1 MTDVLASS
9 HTRSAEDLLAAVR
22 RHRERFEGAARQA
35 ELERTLPADVV
46 ALLRESRLFWLKTP
60 VGLGGA
66 ELDPLEFCDVLEEI
80 AYYDASAGWAAMVG
94 NGCTGIAGGWLPDD
108 GVAEVFGSADDPP
121 VLAGQITP
129 RGTAVPV
136 PGGYTVTG
144 RWGFCSGILHSGWL
158 LAGCAVE
165 GAPGEMVVVVVPK
178 SETTV
183 HDNWHVAGLQGT
195 GSCDVSVA
203 EVFVPARRAL
213 DWSGGARP
221 RRGGGIYRQPVDL
234 FVSNEL
240 APVTVGIAR
249 RAIDDMYELAGR
261 TARLPGG
268 PALSERA
275 AFQKDIAHCE
285 CRLRA
290 ARLLYRDAVERVW
303 AATTGGEPLGAADV
317 AAVRAQHTH
326 VVEECVDVVVK
337 IIRYAGGRA
346 LALSHP
352 LQRHLRNLTAAAQH
366 AYISDELYEIA
377 GKARLAERNR

>member
-1 MTDVLASS
+1 MTDALAS
-9 HTRSAEDLLAAVR
+9 TRTRGAQDFLAAVR
-22 RHRERFEGAARQA
+22 QHRERLEGAARQA
-35 ELERTLPADVV
+35 EIERTLPADVV
-46 ALLRESRLFWLKTP
+46 AMLRALELFWLKTP
-60 VGLGGA
+60 TGLGGA
-66 ELDPLEFCDVLEEI
+66 ELDPLDFCDVLEEV

-108 GVAEVFGSADDPP
+108 GVAEVFAGSGDLP

-136 PGGYTVTG
+136 PGGYAVTG
-144 RWGFCSGILHSGWL
+144 RWGFCSGIRHSGWL

-165 GAPGEMVVVVVPK
+165 GAPGRMVVVVAPK

-195 GSCDVSVA
+195 GSCDVSVSG
-203 EVFVPARRAL
+203 VFVPGARAI
-213 DWSGGARP
+213 DWSGGAQP
-221 RRGGGIYRQPVDL
+221 RRGGGIYRQPVEL

-268 PALSERA
+268 PTISERA
-275 AFQKDIAHCE
+275 AFQKDIAHSE

-290 ARLLYRDAVERVW
+290 VRLLYRDAVERVW
-303 AATTGGEPLGAADV
+303 TATTDGRPLGAADV
-317 AAVRAQHTH
+317 AAIRAQHTH
-326 VVEECVDVVVK
+326 VVEECVDVVAK

-352 LQRHLRNLTAAAQH
+352 LQRHLRNLSAAVQH

-377 GKARLAERNR
+377 GKARLDERA

>member
-9 HTRSAEDLLAAVR
+9 RTRSAKDFLAAVAQ
-22 RHRERFEGAARQA
+22 HRERFEGAARQA
-35 ELERTLPADVV
+35 EVERTLPAEIVG
-46 ALLRESRLFWLKTP
+46 LMRELGLFWLKTP
-60 VGLGGA
+60 VGLGGT
-66 ELDPLEFCDVLEEI
+66 ELDPLDFCDVLEEI

-94 NGCTGIAGGWLPDD
+94 NGTTGIAAGWLPDE
-108 GVAEVFGSADDPP
+108 GIAEVFASADDLP

-129 RGTAVPV
+129 RGKAVPV
-136 PGGYTVTG
+136 PGGYVVTG
-144 RWGFCSGILHSGWL
+144 RWSFCSGILHSGWL

-165 GAPGEMVVVVVPK
+165 DASGGLMVVVVPK

-203 EVFVPARRAL
+203 EVFVPAGRTL
-213 DWSGGARP
+213 SWSGGAQP
-221 RRGGGIYRQPVDL
+221 RRGGGIYRQPVEL

-240 APVTVGIAR
+240 APVTVGITR

-261 TARLPGG
+261 TARQPGG
-268 PALSERA
+268 PTLSQRA
-275 AFQKDIAHCE
+275 AFQKDIAYSE

-290 ARLLYRDAVERVW
+290 VRLLYRDAVERVW
-303 AATTGGEPLGAADV
+303 VATTSGEPCSAADV
-317 AAVRAQHTH
+317 AAIRAQHTF
-326 VVEECVDVVVK
+326 VVEECVDIVAK

-352 LQRHLRNLTAAAQH
+352 MQRHLRNLSAAVQH

-377 GKARLAERNR
+377 GRARLAERT

>member
-9 HTRSAEDLLAAVR
+9 RARRAEDVLTAVR
-22 RHRERFEGAARQA
+22 RHRDRFEGAARQA
-35 ELERTLPADVV
+35 EVERTMPADVV
-46 ALLRESRLFWLKTP
+46 ALMRGLGLFWLKTP
-60 VGLGGA
+60 VALGGA
-66 ELDPLEFCDVLEEI
+66 ELDPLDFCDVLEEI

-94 NGCTGIAGGWLPDD
+94 NGTTGIAAGWLPDD
-108 GVAEVFGSADDPP
+108 GVAEVFPDADDLP

-129 RGTAVPV
+129 RGTAAAA
-136 PGGYTVTG
+136 PGGYLVTG
-144 RWGFCSGILHSGWL
+144 RWSFCSGILHSGWL

-183 HDNWHVAGLQGT
+183 HDTWHVAGLQGT

-203 EVFVPARRAL
+203 GVFVPTGRTL
-213 DWSGGARP
+213 SWSGGVQP
-221 RRGGGIYRQPVDL
+221 RRGGDIYRQPVEL

-249 RAIDDMYELAGR
+249 RAIDDMYDLAGR

-268 PALSERA
+268 PTVGERA

-290 ARLLYRDAVERVW
+290 ARLLYRDAVERVH
-303 AATTGGEPLGAADV
+303 AATTSDSPLGAADV
-317 AAVRAQHTH
+317 AAIRAQHTY
-326 VVEECVDVVVK
+326 VVEECVDVVAK

-346 LALSHP
+346 LALDHP
-352 LQRHLRNLTAAAQH
+352 LQRHLRNLSAAVQH

-377 GKARLAERNR
+377 GKARLAERS